1 MSWTP
6 QTVIQSIGPRLLVL
20 VAECRA
26 DHIRRCVRLGGGR
39 EHRNL
44 SADLIRP
51 TLRPL
56 AYLFAIA
63 GAREQALAET
73 AAVLRRPMIMS
84 LSMTSRVFIACG
96 AIALASGCGKNE
108 TTPPAVAT
116 PPMAQVETK
125 TAVPVAPAPKAESAP
140 TPAPQ
145 PPPPPT
151 PPPVAAAPQPPPPP
165 PAPAPAVPPVAT
177 TPATP
182 ADVATA
188 LVRGALA
195 SDEVT
200 AGLKEALSKGVEK
213 AVESLGKEDGFLKNL
228 NVKIPMPD
236 SLKKVEKTLRTL
248 RQDKMADEF
257 VTTINRAAEKAVP
270 EAAAVLGESIKKM
283 SIADAKAILNGP
295 KDAATQY
302 FRKASET
309 NLYARFLPIVKNAT
323 SATGVTSAYK
333 QMTDKASFASP
344 FLGADGLDIDA
355 YVTRKALDGLFVQI
369 ADQEKR
375 IRENPV
381 ARTTDLLQKVF
392 GGFGK

>member
-1 MSWTP
+1 
-6 QTVIQSIGPRLLVL
+6 
-20 VAECRA
+20 
-26 DHIRRCVRLGGGR
+26 
-39 EHRNL
+39 
-44 SADLIRP
+44 
-51 TLRPL
+51 
-56 AYLFAIA
+56 
-63 GAREQALAET
+63 
-73 AAVLRRPMIMS
+73 
-84 LSMTSRVFIACG
+84 
-96 AIALASGCGKNE
+96 
-108 TTPPAVAT
+108 
-116 PPMAQVETK
+116 MAQVETK
-125 TAVPVAPAPKAESAP
+125 APVPVAPAAKVEPAP

-151 PPPVAAAPQPPPPP
+151 PPPVVAAPQPPPPP
-165 PAPAPAVPPVAT
+165 PAPAPEVPPVAP
-177 TPATP
+177 TPAKP
-182 ADVATA
+182 ADLATA

-213 AVESLGKEDGFLKNL
+213 AIESLGKEDGFLKNL

-236 SLKKVEKTLRTL
+236 NLKKVEKTLRTL

-257 VTTINRAAEKAVP
+257 VATINRAAEKAVP

-283 SIADAKAILNGP
+283 SIADAKTILNGP

-302 FRKASET
+302 FRKSSET
-309 NLYARFLPIVKNAT
+309 NLYSRFLPIVKNAT

-333 QMTDKASFASP
+333 QMIDKASFASP
-344 FLGADGLDIDA
+344 FIGTDSLDIDA

-369 ADQEKR
+369 AEQEQR